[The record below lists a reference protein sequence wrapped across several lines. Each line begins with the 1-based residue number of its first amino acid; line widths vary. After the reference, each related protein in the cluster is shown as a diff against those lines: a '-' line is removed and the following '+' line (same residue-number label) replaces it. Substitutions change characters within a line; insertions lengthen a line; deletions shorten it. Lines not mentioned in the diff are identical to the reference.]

1 MASYIQ
7 RKNKTGTVYD
17 VRFRII
23 DESGQEVNK
32 RLCGFPT
39 KKSAERAYIDFMK
52 TYVPPAFTLKKG
64 VAYIYDDLYAQYRA
78 KQKAEL
84 APSSFYDL
92 NWITD
97 KFITPCFT
105 GKSLADLTKADYMTW
120 QTNLWGLIN
129 EKTGTPLSQK
139 YLTKVR
145 STLGAF
151 LNWVEEVYDLPNKL
165 NQLKKPRRK
174 ELKKEMQFWE
184 LSEFQQFE
192 SACDDCMWKT
202 FFMLLFYS
210 GARVGEIL
218 ALGESDLIPKG
229 DGYTLNISKGLTR
242 KSNEDVSYIITA
254 PKTSSSVRKVTLPD
268 IMCRQIK
275 TYLDYK
281 RERNQSPTFL
291 FGGDKPL
298 RQRTYQRAFAK
309 YTELAGIKHI
319 RIHDLRHS
327 HASML
332 IHLGVPIT
340 VISKRLGHSS
350 VKMTLERYSHCYS
363 GGEDEAIAALNYV
376 TSIKKDGAAIADD
389 TAE

>member
-7 RKNKTGTVYD
+7 RKTKSGTVFD

-32 RLCGFPT
+32 RLCGYPT

-52 TYVPPAFTLKKG
+52 SYVPPAFTLKKG
-64 VAYIYDDLYAQYRA
+64 TAYIYDDLYAQYRA

-92 NWITD
+92 NWITE
-97 KFITPCFT
+97 KFITPYFT

-120 QTNLWGLIN
+120 QTNLWGMSN
-129 EKTGTPLSQK
+129 EKTGAPLSQK

-151 LNWVEEVYDLPNKL
+151 LSWVEEIYDLPNRL
-165 NQLKKPRRK
+165 TQLKKPHRK

-184 LSEFQQFE
+184 LSEFQKFE
-192 SACDDCMWKT
+192 STCDDCMWKT

-210 GARVGEIL
+210 GARVGEVL
-218 ALGESDLIPKG
+218 ALGENDLISKAN
-229 DGYTLNISKGLTR
+229 GYTLNISKGLTR
-242 KSNEDVSYIITA
+242 KSNEDVSYVITA
-254 PKTSSSVRKVTLPD
+254 PKTLSSVRKVPLPE
-268 IMCRQIK
+268 IMCTQIK
-275 TYLDYK
+275 LYLDYK
-281 RERNQSPTFL
+281 RKHNIAATFL

-298 RQRTYQRAFAK
+298 RQRTYQRAFIR
-309 YTELAGIKHI
+309 YTALAGIKQI

-350 VKMTLERYSHCYS
+350 VKMTLERYSHCYA
-363 GGEDEAIAALNYV
+363 GGEDEAINALNYV
-376 TSIKKDGAAIADD
+376 LASKNA
-389 TAE
+389 

>member
-7 RKNKTGTVYD
+7 RKTKSGTVYD
-17 VRFRII
+17 VRFRIT
-23 DESGQEVNK
+23 DENGQEVNK
-32 RLCGFPT
+32 RLCGYHT

-52 TYVPPAFTLKKG
+52 SYVPPAFTIKKG
-64 VAYIYDDLYAQYRA
+64 VAYIYDDLYAQYRV

-92 NWITD
+92 TWITD
-97 KFITPCFT
+97 KFITPYFT
-105 GKSLADLTKADYMTW
+105 GKSLAELTKADYMAW
-120 QTNLWGLIN
+120 QTNLWGMIN
-129 EKTGTPLSQK
+129 EKTGIPLSQK

-145 STLGAF
+145 STLCAF

-165 NQLKKPRRK
+165 NQLKKPHRK

-218 ALGESDLIPKG
+218 ALGESDLILK
-229 DGYTLNISKGLTR
+229 DGGCTLNISKGLTR

-254 PKTSSSVRKVTLPD
+254 PKTLSSVRKVPLPD
-268 IMCRQIK
+268 IMCRQMEI
-275 TYLDYK
+275 YLDYK
-281 RERNQSPTFL
+281 RERNLPAAFL

-309 YTELAGIKHI
+309 YTELAQVKKI

-332 IHLGVPIT
+332 IHLGVPVT

-363 GGEDEAIAALNYV
+363 GGEDEAIAALNYI
-376 TSIKKDGAAIADD
+376 TSVKKENSN
-389 TAE
+389 T